1 MSIAFISTIPI
12 WLLIFTASPF
22 HNEVSILICSF
33 TSWIE
38 PRAVISI
45 LQLPFR
51 LLLLFSSPFL
61 RQSLFDGEV
70 TIFFRC
76 KDIMQRCRSIYGSL
90 RSDQWHTRKSSDIF
104 LLREKY
110 SVFACYPWCRPIP
123 AISDSI
129 IKINCLTSKKYN
141 YEESSRKF
149 IRSNRFRW

>member
-104 LLREKY
+104 LLREKIGECIISWL
-110 SVFACYPWCRPIP
+110 SVFYALNGRKVTMWILFRYEKV
-123 AISDSI
+123 I
-129 IKINCLTSKKYN
+129 I
-141 YEESSRKF
+141 
-149 IRSNRFRW
+149 